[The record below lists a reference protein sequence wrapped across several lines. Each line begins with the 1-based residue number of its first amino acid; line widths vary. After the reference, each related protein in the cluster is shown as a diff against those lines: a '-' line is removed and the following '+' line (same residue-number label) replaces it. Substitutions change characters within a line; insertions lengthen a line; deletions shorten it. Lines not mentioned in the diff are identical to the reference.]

1 METVEF
7 VGVPQK
13 KKILQFR
20 ERLKEKLPPVV
31 ATEEMVNRATM
42 IVFKFHR
49 LQRLPTRP
57 FLEESLVFVES
68 LAWLVSP
75 GLFLPQFAVR

>member
-7 VGVPQK
+7 VGVPQS

-20 ERLKEKLPPVV
+20 ERLKEYLAPVV
-31 ATEEMVNRATM
+31 ATEQWEKGATM

-68 LAWLVSP
+68 KAWLV
-75 GLFLPQFAVR
+75 